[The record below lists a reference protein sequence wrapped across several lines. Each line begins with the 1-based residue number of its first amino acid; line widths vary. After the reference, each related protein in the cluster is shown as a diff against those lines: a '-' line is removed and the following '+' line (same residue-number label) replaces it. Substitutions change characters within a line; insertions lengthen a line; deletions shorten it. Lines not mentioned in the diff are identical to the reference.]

1 MPEQTTP
8 AAPVPGQV
16 PPSAPVTTPQG
27 EAQEQQPAQPQYVTK
42 EDMARFADEI
52 LSRAKQSDRDRSK
65 AITSQLEE
73 IKGMLAKA
81 GTTLAPDQEAK
92 LRDQIADQIDVVE
105 QPQAGQSAVPP
116 PATPSPVDKF
126 LADVFAEAGATVTP
140 NDPEWKDL
148 QAVMDK
154 TWNDPQGLPKV
165 LVAATKAANI
175 KAARTAAMQETA
187 AARVGGGGS
196 QQSTG
201 SALDD
206 ATGLDLLKEAYK
218 KR

>member
-1 MPEQTTP
+1 
-8 AAPVPGQV
+8 
-16 PPSAPVTTPQG
+16 VTTPQG

-65 AITSQLEE
+65 AITTQLDE

-105 QPQAGQSAVPP
+105 QPQAGQSAAQPQ
-116 PATPSPVDKF
+116 ATPSPVDKF
-126 LADVFAEAGATVTP
+126 LANVFAREGAVVTV
-140 NDPEWKDL
+140 NHPEWKLIQDAIDKNWNNPEGMADVL
-148 QAVMDK
+148 AVTID
-154 TWNDPQGLPKV
+154 
-165 LVAATKAANI
+165 AARALK
-175 KAARTAAMQETA
+175 ARTAAMQETA

-196 QQSTG
+196 QQTTG
-201 SALDD
+201 SALDN

>member
-1 MPEQTTP
+1 
-8 AAPVPGQV
+8 
-16 PPSAPVTTPQG
+16 
-27 EAQEQQPAQPQYVTK
+27 
-42 EDMARFADEI
+42 
-52 LSRAKQSDRDRSK
+52 
-65 AITSQLEE
+65 
-73 IKGMLAKA
+73 
-81 GTTLAPDQEAK
+81 
-92 LRDQIADQIDVVE
+92 VE
-105 QPQAGQSAVPP
+105 QPQAGSAAQPT
-116 PATPSPVDKF
+116 ATPSPVDKF

-148 QAVMDK
+148 QVVMDK

-165 LVAATKAANI
+165 LVAATKAANA